1 MDKNM
6 KFLVVD
12 DFSTMRR
19 IIRNLLRDL
28 GCSNVVEAEDGN
40 AALNALVASKIDFV
54 ITDIHMP
61 GMDGMELVRQLRQN
75 PQYKDL
81 PVLMVTAEARKE
93 IITEAA
99 KVGVDGYIVKPFT
112 ANTLKEKIE
121 KILESRGLS

>member
-12 DFSTMRR
+12 DFATMRR

-40 AALNALVASKIDFV
+40 AALNAMVASKIDFV

-61 GMDGMELVRQLRQN
+61 GMDGMELGRQLRGN
-75 PQYKDL
+75 PQYKEI
-81 PVLMVTAEARKE
+81 PILMVTAEASKDM
-93 IITEAA
+93 ITEAA
-99 KVGVDGYIVKPFT
+99 KIPVDGYIVKPFT

-121 KILESRGLS
+121 KILEKKGLG

>member
-1 MDKNM
+1 M

-12 DFSTMRR
+12 DFATMRR

-40 AALNALVASKIDFV
+40 AALNAMVASKIDFV

-61 GMDGMELVRQLRQN
+61 GMDGMELGRQLRGN
-75 PQYKDL
+75 PQYKEI
-81 PVLMVTAEARKE
+81 PILMVTAEASKDM
-93 IITEAA
+93 ITEAA
-99 KVGVDGYIVKPFT
+99 KIPVDGYIVKPFT

-121 KILESRGLS
+121 KILEKKGLG

>member
-12 DFSTMRR
+12 DFATMRR

-40 AALNALVASKIDFV
+40 AALNAMVASKIDFV

-61 GMDGMELVRQLRQN
+61 GMAGMEMGRQLRGN
-75 PQYKDL
+75 PQYKEI
-81 PVLMVTAEARKE
+81 PILMVTAEASKDM
-93 IITEAA
+93 ITEAA
-99 KVGVDGYIVKPFT
+99 KIPVDGYIVKPFT

-121 KILESRGLS
+121 KILEKKGLG

>member
-12 DFSTMRR
+12 DFATMRR

-40 AALNALVASKIDFV
+40 AALNAMVASKIDFV

-61 GMDGMELVRQLRQN
+61 GMDGMELGRQLRSN
-75 PQYKDL
+75 PQYKEI
-81 PVLMVTAEARKE
+81 PILMVTAEASKDM
-93 IITEAA
+93 ITEAA
-99 KVGVDGYIVKPFT
+99 RIPVDGYIVKPFT

-121 KILESRGLS
+121 KILEKKGLG

>member
-12 DFSTMRR
+12 DFATMRR

-40 AALNALVASKIDFV
+40 AALNAMVASKIDFV

-61 GMDGMELVRQLRQN
+61 GMDGMELGRQLRGN
-75 PQYKDL
+75 PQYKEM
-81 PVLMVTAEARKE
+81 PILMVTAEASKDM
-93 IITEAA
+93 ITEAA
-99 KVGVDGYIVKPFT
+99 KIPVDGYIVKPFT

-121 KILESRGLS
+121 KILEKKGLG

>member
-1 MDKNM
+1 MDKNLQ
-6 KFLVVD
+6 FLVVD

-28 GCSNVVEAEDGN
+28 GCSNIVEAEDGN
-40 AALNALVASKIDFV
+40 AALNALAASKIDFV

-61 GMDGMELVRQLRQN
+61 GMDGMELVRQLRAN

-81 PVLMVTAEARKE
+81 PVLMVTAEARKD
-93 IITEAA
+93 IIAEAA
-99 KVGVDGYIVKPFT
+99 AAKVDGYIVKPFT

-121 KILESRGLS
+121 KILEKHGMS